1 MQFLTGERAW
11 VSSPANSVEVSTRD
25 MQEQGGTAPEPT
37 SASVSRPAGAGDAA
51 ATVPGVGAASP
62 GFTALLAQARLAQA
76 QLAAQ
81 PLPIANHS
89 GDFILKLFG
98 G

>member
-1 MQFLTGERAW
+1 MSFVDKDSMPTG
-11 VSSPANSVEVSTRD
+11 
-25 MQEQGGTAPEPT
+25 APL
-37 SASVSRPAGAGDAA
+37 A
-51 ATVPGVGAASP
+51 GAASQSP
-62 GFTALLAQARLAQA
+62 GPLAGRRDVGASMSGNAAVPAGTGIAPPEAQPSTPAPSLATLLSQARLAQA